1 MAKIFKIHWVHG
13 NNKSKSINIIFFKIS
28 KENLSIQKQCIVINF
43 HFKIMTFYTFY
54 LNKKK
59 DFTLSPDRIFSVQT
73 FAMHWL
79 NTLIIVMAKN
89 KKQ

>member
-1 MAKIFKIHWVHG
+1 
-13 NNKSKSINIIFFKIS
+13 
-28 KENLSIQKQCIVINF
+28 
-43 HFKIMTFYTFY
+43 MTFYTFY
-54 LNKKK
+54 LTMKK

>member
-1 MAKIFKIHWVHG
+1 
-13 NNKSKSINIIFFKIS
+13 
-28 KENLSIQKQCIVINF
+28 
-43 HFKIMTFYTFY
+43 MTFYTFY

-79 NTLIIVMAKN
+79 NYTYYSN
-89 KKQ
+89 GKKQKTINDIF